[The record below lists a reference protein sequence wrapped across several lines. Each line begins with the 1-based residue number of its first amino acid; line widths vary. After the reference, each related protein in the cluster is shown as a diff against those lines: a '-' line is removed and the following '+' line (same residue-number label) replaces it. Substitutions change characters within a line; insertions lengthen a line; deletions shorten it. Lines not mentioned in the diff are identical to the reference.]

1 MKNKFTK
8 ADIKYIIRQ
17 SELSADAPIGD
28 GRDYLGE
35 AQERFNRRDTSLGDK
50 MFIIW
55 QMAGEAYWDSG
66 RVSGTRVS
74 GTKDDEILISAK
86 EMGWVED

>member
-17 SELSADAPIGD
+17 CELSADTPIDEGE
-28 GRDYLGE
+28 DYLEE
-35 AQERFNRRDTSLGDK
+35 AQKRFNRRDTSLGDK

-66 RVSGTRVS
+66 RVSGT
-74 GTKDDEILISAK
+74 KDDEILISAK
-86 EMGWVED
+86 EMGWVEE